1 MKTLLTLS
9 AALLLSGCAT
19 AFNDHEQSVEFRSD
33 KPGMRYT
40 VTNEAGR
47 QVAGGVTPSSRI
59 LPAAAGYFDGERY
72 TVQSGKKTQELDS
85 SVNGWFWVDLLLFPI
100 SGCLLLDP
108 ITGDMYELQD
118 VVNLGEG
125 K

>member
-47 QVAGGVTPSSRI
+47 QVAGGVTPSSHV

-85 SVNGWFWVDLLLFPI
+85 SVNGWYWFGVL
-100 SGCLLLDP
+100 CDP
-108 ITGDMYELQD
+108 ILSLIVDPLTGDMYELQD